1 MTIGYADEDATQPF
15 RDGWLATG
23 DLGHMDGGS
32 LVIDGRKKEL
42 LKTSYG
48 KYLNPAKIEARLRT
62 VAGVTNAMVVGEA
75 RPYCAALLWV
85 DGAPT
90 DERRDLV
97 ARAIEDINGSLSHPE
112 QVKRWVVLSDDLSVE
127 GGDLT
132 PNLKLRRERV
142 TRRLADVIE
151 GLYEREEVRA

>member
-1 MTIGYADEDATQPF
+1 
-15 RDGWLATG
+15 
-23 DLGHMDGGS
+23 
-32 LVIDGRKKEL
+32 
-42 LKTSYG
+42 
-48 KYLNPAKIEARLRT
+48 
-62 VAGVTNAMVVGEA
+62 MVVGEA

-97 ARAIEDINGSLSHPE
+97 ARAIDDINGSLSHPE
-112 QVKRWVVLSDDLSVE
+112 QVKRWVVLLDDLSVE

-142 TRRLADVIE
+142 TRRLRDVIE
-151 GLYEREEVRA
+151 GLYEREEVHA